1 MIIDMDKKEIIME
14 EKKKTFGDKVKEGF
28 SNGVD
33 WVKEHPREFIGILTA
48 GTAIV
53 GGVGK
58 VANSINKR
66 NTAKQEQYNRERFVY
81 DHSAGVYLKTKR
93 KLTGDDVKAINALR
107 RNTGMKMSEA
117 MEALDLLE

>member
-1 MIIDMDKKEIIME
+1 MILDMDKKEIIME

-66 NTAKQEQYNRERFVY
+66 NTAKQEQYNR
-81 DHSAGVYLKTKR
+81 A
-93 KLTGDDVKAINALR
+93 R
-107 RNTGMKMSEA
+107 R
-117 MEALDLLE
+117 